1 MPGVV
6 GREPELRAVDAFFD
20 GTARV
25 LAIVGEPGI
34 GKTTVWREAVDRARA
49 RGDAV
54 LVARPAGS
62 EVRLSFGA
70 VADLTSAVPPHL
82 FDSLPPPQRRGLDV
96 ALLREDSAGPPA
108 RRVVATALLTLLREL
123 AADQPVVI
131 AVDDLQ
137 WLDAPSATALE
148 FALRRLDD
156 QDVRVIFSMR
166 SDAAEPAGL
175 IETLHVPATERIEVG
190 PLSVAALH
198 RILSDAIGRTFA
210 RPTLSRI
217 AEASGGNPFHAIE
230 IARELERRGVQ
241 DSVAPLP
248 VPDSL
253 GALVRARVRA
263 LPAPTRE
270 SLLRVAALA
279 RPDTQLVDQATLA
292 AAEESGLVSIDSS
305 GRVRFTHPLFAS
317 AVYGAAATSRRRSVH
332 RDLAAVVTDP
342 VERAHH
348 LALACDGPDPAV
360 VAELES
366 AARHARGRAAPD
378 TAASLLELALRL
390 VPPGGEESQRLRLE
404 LAEHLYLASD
414 FARARAV
421 LEELL
426 ETLEPGDRRSRAL
439 MALAEIDYWHKGES
453 AAAGLAEEAL
463 GTAESELQRARC
475 LTQLAMYAGTV
486 NLEQAG
492 SAARAACDLLAGRE
506 EDEPSLAAAAL
517 GARVR
522 ADLFLGYG
530 FDAEAAERAYA
541 LETSAS
547 TLPVAVDG
555 RVVFRLG
562 QWLRYVDDLESA
574 RARLEEAEQQAHD
587 EGDDASL
594 GNILL
599 NRLIVETWSGNW
611 DEAAAMTTRMS
622 EAFEQQGV
630 EAEGIGPWKAYL
642 HAYAGRLDETR
653 TAAGARPSEPTIA
666 AIHDRCLGLA
676 ELAAGNAAEADRHLS
691 RAVEIFEQVD
701 FREPAIWRVDGDAV
715 EAAVANGAPDRAERL
730 VRRLE
735 DQAERTGIPWNR
747 AVAARCRGLLLAARG
762 ELEDAAAAL
771 DQALAEH
778 EACPMP
784 YERARTLLVQGQ
796 VLRRLKRKREARS
809 ALDEAAAIFERLGAD
824 GWVVRAEAERQRV
837 ASRRAPEGLTSSE
850 LRVARLAAD
859 GLSNPEIAAQVF
871 VSRKTVEATLA
882 RIYRKLAISSRGQL
896 DRALREAEHIS

>member
-1 MPGVV
+1 
-6 GREPELRAVDAFFD
+6 
-20 GTARV
+20 
-25 LAIVGEPGI
+25 
-34 GKTTVWREAVDRARA
+34 
-49 RGDAV
+49 
-54 LVARPAGS
+54 
-62 EVRLSFGA
+62 
-70 VADLTSAVPPHL
+70 
-82 FDSLPPPQRRGLDV
+82 
-96 ALLREDSAGPPA
+96 
-108 RRVVATALLTLLREL
+108 
-123 AADQPVVI
+123 
-131 AVDDLQ
+131 
-137 WLDAPSATALE
+137 
-148 FALRRLDD
+148 
-156 QDVRVIFSMR
+156 
-166 SDAAEPAGL
+166 
-175 IETLHVPATERIEVG
+175 
-190 PLSVAALH
+190 
-198 RILSDAIGRTFA
+198 
-210 RPTLSRI
+210 
-217 AEASGGNPFHAIE
+217 
-230 IARELERRGVQ
+230 
-241 DSVAPLP
+241 
-248 VPDSL
+248 
-253 GALVRARVRA
+253 
-263 LPAPTRE
+263 
-270 SLLRVAALA
+270 
-279 RPDTQLVDQATLA
+279 
-292 AAEESGLVSIDSS
+292 
-305 GRVRFTHPLFAS
+305 
-317 AVYGAAATSRRRSVH
+317 
-332 RDLAAVVTDP
+332 
-342 VERAHH
+342 
-348 LALACDGPDPAV
+348 
-360 VAELES
+360 
-366 AARHARGRAAPD
+366 
-378 TAASLLELALRL
+378 
-390 VPPGGEESQRLRLE
+390 
-404 LAEHLYLASD
+404 
-414 FARARAV
+414 
-421 LEELL
+421 
-426 ETLEPGDRRSRAL
+426 
-439 MALAEIDYWHKGES
+439 
-453 AAAGLAEEAL
+453 
-463 GTAESELQRARC
+463 
-475 LTQLAMYAGTV
+475 
-486 NLEQAG
+486 
-492 SAARAACDLLAGRE
+492 
-506 EDEPSLAAAAL
+506 
-517 GARVR
+517 
-522 ADLFLGYG
+522 
-530 FDAEAAERAYA
+530 